1 MNLKGECKMK
11 KSKFSIISMLVMS
24 MFIIGAC
31 GASGGSKD
39 SSNNNSEYETAM
51 REGKQNIGNQNYS
64 EAETAFNEALNAK
77 SKDATAT
84 TYLEQTKNYQAAEAA
99 YKKGELAEAKT
110 QVEKVTAETK
120 GSNDLVKA
128 GKKLA
133 TMIETLTTQK
143 ANYQKLYD
151 DSQAQYNAGKL
162 NEAAGT
168 IDELL
173 AKDLSNEL
181 FTELKT
187 KATNLKTEINQAQAE
202 KVKEEQAIVPNS
214 KYKKERNSELIGKEF
229 ATATGLDIKT
239 ASDDQIAEWLS
250 KQESTVVASN
260 TATTTDS
267 SATDSSANASS
278 SASSADSTDSS
289 TSSDNSVVLTDPET
303 IKVIQAVEKMTGI
316 SSSENQYYVTKSSG
330 DVYQVEIRRDHTVGD
345 TEISNMVGMF
355 EYTTSTNSLSKMDPI
370 TGDYNPFQKLN

>member
-1 MNLKGECKMK
+1 MK